1 MPTTARKMTRK
12 PRGVLFTSAHAMTTT
27 PCPCLCGKM
36 LRVNQKYASEACP
49 KRVARQAAAEDAPQP
64 ERVAEKPER
73 TAAPGRLWPCKQCQG
88 LIYHV
93 SKPRNVCAE
102 CSPKSSLISIKVA
115 PRAEDDSLRPVMV
128 YLGTMNVSTRYV
140 DAETVRLLCGV
151 PEAIE
156 PLAAFAHQLDGVAIV
171 KHGATG
177 IDILEAL
184 IPANVLRSVAL
195 TKERGNQ

>member
-12 PRGVLFTSAHAMTTT
+12 PRRVLFTRAHTITTT

-36 LRVNQKYASEACP
+36 LRVNQKYATEACR
-49 KRVARQAAAEDAPQP
+49 KRVARQAVAGEAPQIA
-64 ERVAEKPER
+64 RVAEKPER
-73 TAAPGRLWPCKQCQG
+73 TAAPGRLWPCAKCQG

-93 SKPRNVCAE
+93 SKPGNVCAE
-102 CSPKSSLISIKVA
+102 CGGGSQLISIKVA
-115 PRAEDDSLRPVMV
+115 PRVDDPLRPVMV
-128 YLGTMNVSTRYV
+128 YFGTMNVGTRYV

-156 PLAAFAHQLDGVAIV
+156 PLVAFARQLDGVAIV
-171 KHGATG
+171 KQGTTG

-184 IPANVLRSVAL
+184 IPVSALRAL
-195 TKERGNQ
+195 LEGKAIA